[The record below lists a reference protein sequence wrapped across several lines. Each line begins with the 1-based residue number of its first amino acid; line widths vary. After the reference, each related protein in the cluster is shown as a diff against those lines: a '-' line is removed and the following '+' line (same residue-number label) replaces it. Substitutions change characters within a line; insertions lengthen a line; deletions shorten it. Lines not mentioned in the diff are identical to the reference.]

1 MYCYAI
7 ILDNNGLCFL
17 LPCSPGEKMHLL
29 HLETKRVPFASIS
42 RPYAGRKKAIELYR
56 QDCVHAVEAV
66 HKKENLGAECVDS

>member
-29 HLETKRVPFASIS
+29 HLETKSAFCFNLRALC
-42 RPYAGRKKAIELYR
+42 GKKKAIELYR

-66 HKKENLGAECVDS
+66 NKKENLGAECVDS